1 MTQTMENAPA
11 GFLREVTALGTF
23 VAAVSLIV
31 MNAEERTL
39 TGGTLMKSYIS
50 KRGKMVPSDGQS
62 LTAHVA
68 SPLLKIH
75 KKSHRPSQRQN

>member
-1 MTQTMENAPA
+1 MENTPA
-11 GFLREVTALGTF
+11 GFLHEVTALGTF
-23 VAAVSLIV
+23 AAAAVSIIV

-50 KRGKMVPSDGQS
+50 KRRKMVPSDGQS
-62 LTAHVA
+62 LTALVA